1 MNEFLGVFI
10 LILSVLFGGGIVVLL
25 EKANKNAVIKLLLS
39 LSGGFLLA
47 ISFIHLIPEIYI
59 HSGEKVGYY
68 ILLGFLIQLFLEY
81 FSKGI
86 EHGHVHM
93 HSEKATVPWTLFIA
107 LSIHSLIEGIPLEA
121 GFHLDA
127 LGPHGAEQVFS
138 SEIHAHAHNH
148 SHRGE
153 EGLRGLFFGVV
164 LHNIPVAIAL
174 MTLLIASG
182 FNKIKSWSILFAFA
196 LMAPLGIVLGHFGAA
211 HFLLDMEIL
220 LAIVVGMFLHISTTI
235 IFESSEN
242 HKFNFVKLLSLLLG
256 VLLAVFTI

>member
-1 MNEFLGVFI
+1 MNEFVGV
-10 LILSVLFGGGIVVLL
+10 LILVLAVLLGGGIVVGL
-25 EKANKNAVIKLLLS
+25 ERANKSTMIKLLLS

-86 EHGHVHM
+86 EHGHMHVHGG
-93 HSEKATVPWTLFIA
+93 KTTIPWTLFIA
-107 LSIHSLIEGIPLEA
+107 LSVHSWIEGIPLEA
-121 GFHLDA
+121 GFHVDMLDA
-127 LGPHGAEQVFS
+127 HHSEPLFS
-138 SEIHAHAHNH
+138 GHALSHVHE
-148 SHRGE
+148 HRGA
-153 EGLRGLFFGVV
+153 EGLRGLFLGVV
-164 LHNIPVAIAL
+164 LHKIPVAIAL

-182 FNKIKSWSILFAFA
+182 FSKWKAWGVLGVFA

-235 IFESSEN
+235 IFEASEN
-242 HKFNFVKLLSLLLG
+242 HRFNFVKLISLLVG
-256 VLLAVFTI
+256 VVLAIFTL

>member
-1 MNEFLGVFI
+1 MNEYLGVFI
-10 LILSVLFGGGIVVLL
+10 LLLSVLLGGGIVVLL
-25 EKANKNAVIKLLLS
+25 EKANKNTVIKLLLS

-86 EHGHVHM
+86 EHGHVHV
-93 HSEKATVPWTLFIA
+93 HGGKTTIPWTLFIA
-107 LSIHSLIEGIPLEA
+107 LSVHSLIEGIPLEA
-121 GFHLDA
+121 GFHLDVLDGSA
-127 LGPHGAEQVFS
+127 VDQVFTG
-138 SEIHAHAHNH
+138 HAHAHNH
-148 SHRGE
+148 NHRGA
-153 EGLRGLFFGVV
+153 EGLRGLFLGVV
-164 LHNIPVAIAL
+164 LHKIPVAIAL

-182 FNKIKSWSILFAFA
+182 FSKLKSWSVLFAFS
-196 LMAPLGIVLGHFGAA
+196 LMAPIGILLGHFGAA
-211 HFLLDMEIL
+211 HFLLDMEML

-242 HKFNFVKLLSLLLG
+242 HKFNFIKLLSLLIG
-256 VLLAVFTI
+256 VVLAIFTI

>member
-1 MNEFLGVFI
+1 MNEYLGVLI
-10 LILSVLFGGGIVVLL
+10 LILSVLIGGGIVVLL
-25 EKANKNAVIKLLLS
+25 EKTNKNTVIKLLLS

-68 ILLGFLIQLFLEY
+68 ILIGFLIQLFLEY

-86 EHGHVHM
+86 EHGHVHT
-93 HSEKATVPWTLFIA
+93 HGAKSTIPWTLFIA
-107 LSIHSLIEGIPLEA
+107 LSVHSLIEGIPLEA
-121 GFHLDA
+121 GFHLDVLDDHSA
-127 LGPHGAEQVFS
+127 NQVFTD
-138 SEIHAHAHNH
+138 HAHNH
-148 SHRGE
+148 NHNHRGA
-153 EGLRGLFFGVV
+153 EGLRGLFMGVV
-164 LHNIPVAIAL
+164 LHKIPVAIAL

-182 FNKIKSWSILFAFA
+182 FNKIKSWSILFAFS
-196 LMAPLGIVLGHFGAA
+196 LMAPLGIVFGHFGAA

-242 HKFNFVKLLSLLLG
+242 HKFNFVKLLSLLIG
-256 VLLAVFTI
+256 VILAVFTI